1 MPERKIAS
9 LRAEINKKLS
19 LKDYIEKE
27 VEAAE
32 KELKE
37 LSRQRKNIEDALLI
51 IQEVSKKTQQEL
63 EYHISDIVSTALSS
77 VFEDPYE
84 FKVEFVIKR
93 GKTEADM
100 YFVKDNERV
109 DPLTASG
116 GGAVDVASFALRIAL
131 WNLLRDSIS
140 NTLIMDEPFRFVSKD
155 LQPKAGEMLKMLSD
169 KLGIQFIIVTHSP
182 DIINEADKVV
192 TVSIKGG
199 ESCVA

>member
-169 KLGIQFIIVTHSP
+169 KLRIQFIIVTHSP

-192 TVSIKGG
+192 TVSIKNG
-199 ESCVA
+199 ESVVT